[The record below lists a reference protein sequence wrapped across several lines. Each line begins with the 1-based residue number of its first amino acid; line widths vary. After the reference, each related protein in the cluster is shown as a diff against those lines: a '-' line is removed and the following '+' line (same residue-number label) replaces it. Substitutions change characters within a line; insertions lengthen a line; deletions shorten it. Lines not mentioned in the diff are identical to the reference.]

1 MPVFSN
7 NIAIELA
14 ELQKLCGADFVNRLK
29 AITQMSVFRLVQGES
44 FIYAIGGERS
54 DDYSN
59 LLKAAKKATEHGYT
73 VYILPNPRNIRTA
86 DFIFERKGVFKLFDL
101 KTISGKSS
109 IGNRLQE
116 SIGQSNR
123 VLLNLTGDY
132 NLRHLATD
140 VRHYFENSPSSL
152 EVLIFKG
159 NKKISI
165 TRNIAESSGF
175 LKMVLK
181 AFR

>member
-86 DFIFERKGVFKLFDL
+86 DFIFERKGV
-101 KTISGKSS
+101 
-109 IGNRLQE
+109 
-116 SIGQSNR
+116 
-123 VLLNLTGDY
+123 LNFST
-132 NLRHLATD
+132 
-140 VRHYFENSPSSL
+140 
-152 EVLIFKG
+152 
-159 NKKISI
+159 
-165 TRNIAESSGF
+165 
-175 LKMVLK
+175 
-181 AFR
+181 